1 MILVNSINIETKG
14 MAHIVMCAC
23 DDDSSGAIS
32 HEEFNSDVCQAI
44 VHFEVS
50 HEDFDNCDTNG
61 DGEVDL
67 DEALAAIEAD
77 ENEPMSR
84 ALRVFNRDNF
94 FSNDGTFKY
103 LLILLK
109 TKRD

>member
-67 DEALAAIEAD
+67 DEALAAIKAD

-84 ALRVFNRDNF
+84 ALTVFNRANF
-94 FSNDGTFKY
+94 LSNDGTFKY
-103 LLILLK
+103 
-109 TKRD
+109 